1 MSRICSVLVH
11 EKKKKTFINLRT
23 SKFTFLEFGWKFPTM
38 FISESLFSA
47 LKSART
53 EK

>member
-1 MSRICSVLVH
+1 MSQICSVLVH
-11 EKKKKTFINLRT
+11 EKKKKTFINLHT
-23 SKFTFLEFGWKFPTM
+23 SKFTLLKFGWKCPSM

-47 LKSART
+47 LKSATT